1 MRGFWPA
8 ANGLGKHLY
17 QIGSG
22 SWSFVTALAL
32 SELAALVFLIY
43 LRKLKRKRWLRGAN
57 ADPVRSDPKRV
68 LREVERL
75 CSGKGPNDLPTKQM
89 SAADRALFEVSIIE
103 ALNSRTREGQH
114 QLRSAL
120 LKCGYDEHCARRVMS
135 EDLSDR
141 VRATALLNLLRPQ
154 WRDGPLD
161 ADKPTNGELAAQ
173 PLAPN
178 RAPGRADPD

>member
-1 MRGFWPA
+1 M
-8 ANGLGKHLY
+8 GLS

-22 SWSFVTALAL
+22 SWSFVTVLAL

-43 LRKLKRKRWLRGAN
+43 LRKLRRRRWLRGAS
-57 ADPVRSDPKRV
+57 ADPVGVELRSDPKRV
-68 LREVERL
+68 SREIERL
-75 CSGKGPNDLPTKQM
+75 CSGKGPNELPTKQM
-89 SAADRALFEVSIIE
+89 SAADRALFEVSIID

-120 LKCGYDEHCARRVMS
+120 IKCGYDEHCARRVMS

-154 WRDGPLD
+154 WRDAPLD
-161 ADKPTNGELAAQ
+161 ADKPTSGELAAQ
-173 PLAPN
+173 S